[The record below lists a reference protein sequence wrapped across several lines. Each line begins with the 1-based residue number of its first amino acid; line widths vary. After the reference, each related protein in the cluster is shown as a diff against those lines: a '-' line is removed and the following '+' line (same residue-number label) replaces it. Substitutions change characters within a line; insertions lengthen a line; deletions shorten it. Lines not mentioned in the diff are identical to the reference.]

1 VATLMTSLLIVLG
14 FSVPAAIA
22 SRRIRERWL
31 AEDQIRHLALHES
44 PTGPPRTRDHRG
56 HHPADTEAVLDTCS
70 ASTSSASRLP
80 WTISAPAIRA
90 SPISP
95 ASR

>member
-1 VATLMTSLLIVLG
+1 MTATALTNVALTVATLMTSLLIVLG

-31 AEDQIRHLALHES
+31 AEDQIRHLALHGS

-56 HHPADTEAVLDTCS
+56 HHPAEHRSGA
-70 ASTSSASRLP
+70 
-80 WTISAPAIRA
+80 
-90 SPISP
+90 
-95 ASR
+95 